1 MKRLLRFLCLAS
13 ALPGISLLA
22 DGITLTPAD
31 GRIDVKIGDE
41 LFTSYHF
48 HGVHPVKMVARE
60 QFVADLHINAAIGGS
75 EGDTIGQ
82 QRNAGQSRGQTEES
96 QQAFH
101 GVLEC

>member
-48 HGVHPVKMVARE
+48 HGCPNRPSIPCAGLMAR
-60 QFVADLHINAAIGGS
+60 A
-75 EGDTIGQ
+75 
-82 QRNAGQSRGQTEES
+82 
-96 QQAFH
+96 
-101 GVLEC
+101 

>member
-13 ALPGISLLA
+13 ALLAFPLLA

-48 HGVHPVKMVARE
+48 HGVPKPASIPCAGLMAR
-60 QFVADLHINAAIGGS
+60 A
-75 EGDTIGQ
+75 
-82 QRNAGQSRGQTEES
+82 
-96 QQAFH
+96 
-101 GVLEC
+101 